1 MTGPFEGIPFL
12 VGGVILN
19 PLNTSRRTDPMEI
32 TLHISFFFF
41 FEQVNVTNLA
51 KTATIVEETL
61 QIF

>member
-32 TLHISFFFF
+32 TLHIFFFL
-41 FEQVNVTNLA
+41 EQVNVKNLA
-51 KTATIVEETL
+51 KTATIVEENL

>member
-12 VGGVILN
+12 VGGIILN

-32 TLHISFFFF
+32 TLNIFFFL
-41 FEQVNVTNLA
+41 EQVNVKNLA
-51 KTATIVEETL
+51 KTATIVEENL

>member
-32 TLHISFFFF
+32 TLHIFFFF
-41 FEQVNVTNLA
+41 FEQVNVKNLA
-51 KTATIVEETL
+51 KTATIVEENL

>member
-32 TLHISFFFF
+32 TLHIFFFF
-41 FEQVNVTNLA
+41 
-51 KTATIVEETL
+51 
-61 QIF
+61 